1 MEQEDWGEHNS
12 TVSNTPTWEIP
23 PPIETLVDNIAPLCE
38 LPPLPQREG
47 NKRRNRQRSL
57 LELLVPRS
65 VPTSDAPG
73 GEPLKP
79 AGTAIDS
86 ICAPH
91 FDTGGIAIDSTR
103 EYSMEDHE
111 PLSSKENTTRDTLP
125 EVVDEGEYCTEY
137 IEGGNTRSMTPSMS
151 RIHEVQYLEKAPA
164 TPSSSTDSRLVDNIE
179 RMGNM
184 NTRGDMRNMTDGNMK
199 CSFTKNEMCVI
210 HDVRV
215 NLQGQED
222 CTCSTRYCY
231 RCSESKIRR

>member
-1 MEQEDWGEHNS
+1 M
-12 TVSNTPTWEIP
+12 V
-23 PPIETLVDNIAPLCE
+23 
-38 LPPLPQREG
+38 
-47 NKRRNRQRSL
+47 
-57 LELLVPRS
+57 
-65 VPTSDAPG
+65 
-73 GEPLKP
+73 
-79 AGTAIDS
+79 DS
-86 ICAPH
+86 ICTPH

-137 IEGGNTRSMTPSMS
+137 IEGGNTTSTTPSMS

-199 CSFTKNEMCVI
+199 CSFTEDEMCVI
-210 HDVRV
+210 HDVRGTV
-215 NLQGQED
+215 IPITAKKWKKNARTGLFRYVSIRTKKLICKAKKIVPVVPDIATGVLSQRLEDNNTFGASGKDIQTDGLPDNLLE
-222 CTCSTRYCY
+222 
-231 RCSESKIRR
+231 